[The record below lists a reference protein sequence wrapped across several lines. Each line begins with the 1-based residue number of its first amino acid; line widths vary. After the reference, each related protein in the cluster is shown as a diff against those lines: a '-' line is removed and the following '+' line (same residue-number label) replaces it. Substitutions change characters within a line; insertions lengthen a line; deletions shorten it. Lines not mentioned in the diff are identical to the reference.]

1 MDTPDQEELES
12 YESRSNEAIKVM
24 KRKLPEYIVN
34 CFIASGFDTLAIISE
49 MDISSKPG
57 NSLQQIEEYITA

>member
-24 KRKLPEYIVN
+24 KRKLPEY
-34 CFIASGFDTLAIISE
+34 L
-49 MDISSKPG
+49 
-57 NSLQQIEEYITA
+57 